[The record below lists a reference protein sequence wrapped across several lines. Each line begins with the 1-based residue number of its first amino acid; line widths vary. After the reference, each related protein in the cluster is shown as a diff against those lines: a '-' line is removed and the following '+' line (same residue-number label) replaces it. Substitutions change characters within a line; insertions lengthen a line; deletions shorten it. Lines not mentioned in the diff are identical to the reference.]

1 MSYLFGKLLQLIITF
16 IIIYS
21 VTCLIFNI
29 YVCYIRNVVDKDM
42 SDMSAI
48 VSSSVFRPIDIPPI
62 TNDIE
67 VDNEIQQIFMLP
79 DFLDVGFC
87 FLNSG
92 ITIIFFNYVIGS
104 MHYYIFL

>member
-1 MSYLFGKLLQLIITF
+1 MFY
-16 IIIYS
+16 
-21 VTCLIFNI
+21 
-29 YVCYIRNVVDKDM
+29 YIRNIVDKDM
-42 SDMSAI
+42 AAFDLSA
-48 VSSSVFRPIDIPPI
+48 IDIPPI

-92 ITIIFFNYVIGS
+92 KTIIYVTNELIIFAFFIINYFCRLRYS
-104 MHYYIFL
+104 

>member
-1 MSYLFGKLLQLIITF
+1 MFY
-16 IIIYS
+16 
-21 VTCLIFNI
+21 
-29 YVCYIRNVVDKDM
+29 YIRNIFDKDM
-42 SDMSAI
+42 SAFDSSA
-48 VSSSVFRPIDIPPI
+48 IDIPPI

-92 ITIIFFNYVIGS
+92 KTIIFLIMLLLVCIIIFFVINYLCRLRYS
-104 MHYYIFL
+104 